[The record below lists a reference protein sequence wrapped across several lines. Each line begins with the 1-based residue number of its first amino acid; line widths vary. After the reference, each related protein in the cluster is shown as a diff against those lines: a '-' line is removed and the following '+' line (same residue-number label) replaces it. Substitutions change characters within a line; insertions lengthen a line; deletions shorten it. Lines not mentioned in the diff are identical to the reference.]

1 MLGIKLVEIIERRFE
16 GATVAQY
23 NVIPILLPP
32 HATVLFVPFEANPSK
47 ELTCL
52 TGSGAST

>member
-1 MLGIKLVEIIERRFE
+1 MLGIKLVEIVERRFE
-16 GATVAQY
+16 GARVAQH

-32 HATVLFVPFEANPSK
+32 HATVLFVPFEANPSE

-52 TGSGAST
+52 TGSRAST